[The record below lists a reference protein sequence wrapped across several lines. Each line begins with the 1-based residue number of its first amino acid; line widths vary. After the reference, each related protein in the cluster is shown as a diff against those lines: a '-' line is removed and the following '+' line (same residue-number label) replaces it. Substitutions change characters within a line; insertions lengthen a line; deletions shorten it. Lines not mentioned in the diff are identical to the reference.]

1 MAREIPFYVPDIGEA
16 ERVQVE
22 EVLNMENL
30 SKAEE
35 LEEAFVKKTGATYA
49 ISTNSGTS
57 ALHLSM
63 CAMDLKRGD
72 KIICSVNSF
81 PSVPEV
87 VRHFDAEPI
96 FVDIDPDDFNIDLDA
111 FEKVLEE
118 NISKKLKGAII
129 NHVGGQPTDLDR
141 LYEIAK
147 RFKIKIVEDA
157 SDALGAAYNGNPIG
171 ATGADIT
178 CFSFSPHMKNSVANA
193 GVMLCEDDELY
204 ERGMLLRNHAIES
217 SGWDKY
223 GNLEYVYD
231 VVDIGWKYDISE
243 LDAAYA
249 LAQYKRLDKT
259 IEKRKK
265 IAKRYN
271 ELLEG
276 VKHVSLPVEKRDHI
290 YQLYII
296 KIDRNR
302 DGFARALKERGI
314 HCGLHYIPL
323 HLMTY
328 YKQKYSLRVNDFQNA
343 LQTYQ
348 QVLSLPIYNSMSDA
362 DVEYVCDMVKE
373 VADKHI

>member
-1 MAREIPFYVPDIGEA
+1 MAREIPFYKPDISEA
-16 ERVQVE
+16 ERAQIE
-22 EVLNMENL
+22 EVLDLENL
-30 SKAEE
+30 EKAEE
-35 LEEAFVKKTGATYA
+35 LEKAFRKKTGATYA

-96 FVDIDPDDFNIDLDA
+96 FVDIDPEDFNIDLDA

-118 NISKKLKGAII
+118 NISKKLKGAVI
-129 NHVGGQPTDLDR
+129 NHVAGQPTDLDR

-147 RFKIKIVEDA
+147 KYNIKIVEDA
-157 SDALGAAYNGNPIG
+157 SDAMGGTYNGDPIG

-204 ERGMLLRNHAIES
+204 SRGMLLRNHAIES

-223 GNLEYVYD
+223 GNLEYIYD

-249 LAQYKRLDKT
+249 LAQYKRLDSA
-259 IEKRKK
+259 IERRKK
-265 IAKRYN
+265 IAAMYD
-271 ELLEG
+271 EALEG
-276 VKHVSLPVEKRDHI
+276 VKHVSIPIRKRDHI

-296 KIDRNR
+296 RIDRNR

-323 HLMTY
+323 HLMSY
-328 YKQKYSLRVNDFQNA
+328 YKQKYSLRVNDFQTA

-348 QVLSLPIYNSMSDA
+348 QVLSLPIYNTMSDA

>member
-1 MAREIPFYVPDIGEA
+1 MAREIPFYKPDIGQSEKA
-16 ERVQVE
+16 QIE
-22 EVLNMENL
+22 EVLELENL
-30 SKAEE
+30 FKAEE
-35 LEEAFVKKTGATYA
+35 LEEAFLKKTGAAYA

-72 KIICSVNSF
+72 KIVCSVNSF

-96 FVDIDPDDFNIDLDA
+96 FVDIDPDDFNIDLDE
-111 FEKVLEE
+111 FEKVLEV
-118 NISKKLKGAII
+118 NMSKKLKGAII
-129 NHVGGQPTDLDR
+129 NHVAGQPTDLDR
-141 LYEIAK
+141 LYKIAK
-147 RFKIKIVEDA
+147 RFNIKIVEDA
-157 SDALGAAYNGNPIG
+157 SDAMGGTYNGNPIG

-193 GVMLCEDDELY
+193 GVMLCEDETLY
-204 ERGMLLRNHAIES
+204 KRGMVLRNHAIES

-223 GNLEYVYD
+223 GNLEYIYD

-249 LAQYKRLDKT
+249 LAQYGRMEKM
-259 IEKRKK
+259 IERRKK
-265 IAKRYN
+265 IAEMYD
-271 ELLEG
+271 EALDG
-276 VKHVSLPVEKRDHI
+276 VNHVSIPVRKRDHI

-323 HLMTY
+323 HLMSY
-328 YKQKYSLRVNDFQNA
+328 YKQKYSLRVNDFQTA

-348 QVLSLPIYNSMSDA
+348 QVLSLPIYNNMTDVE
-362 DVEYVCDMVKE
+362 VEYVCDMVKE
-373 VADKHI
+373 VAAKHI

>member
-1 MAREIPFYVPDIGEA
+1 MAREIPFFKPDITEA
-16 ERVQVE
+16 ERAQID
-22 EVLNMENL
+22 EVLELENL
-30 SKAEE
+30 AKAEE
-35 LEEAFVKKTGATYA
+35 LEEAFLKKTGATYA

-96 FVDIDPDDFNIDLDA
+96 FVDIDPEDFNIDLDA

-118 NISKKLKGAII
+118 NMSKKLKGAVI
-129 NHVGGQPTDLDR
+129 NHVAGQPTDLDR
-141 LYEIAK
+141 LYDIAR
-147 RFKIKIVEDA
+147 RFKIRIVEDA
-157 SDALGAAYNGNPIG
+157 SDAMGGTYNGDPIG
-171 ATGADIT
+171 STGADIT

-193 GVMLCEDDELY
+193 GVMLCEDDDLY
-204 ERGMLLRNHAIES
+204 KRGMLLRNHAIES

-223 GNLEYVYD
+223 GNLEYIYD

-249 LAQYKRLDKT
+249 LAQYKRIDKT
-259 IEKRKK
+259 IERRKK
-265 IAKRYN
+265 IAAMYDKA
-271 ELLEG
+271 LEG
-276 VKHVSLPVEKRDHI
+276 VKHVSIPIRKRDHI

-323 HLMTY
+323 HLMSY
-328 YKQKYSLRVNDFQNA
+328 YKQKYSLRVNDFQTA

-348 QVLSLPIYNSMSDA
+348 QVLSLPIYHNMSDA
-362 DVEYVCDMVKE
+362 EVEYVCEMVKE

>member
-111 FEKVLEE
+111 FEKVLED

-157 SDALGAAYNGNPIG
+157 SDALGAKYNGNPIG

-259 IEKRKK
+259 IEKRRK

-362 DVEYVCDMVKE
+362 DVEYVCEMVKE

>member
-1 MAREIPFYVPDIGEA
+1 MAREIPFFKPDIGQT
-16 ERVQVE
+16 ERVQIE
-22 EVLNMENL
+22 EVLDLVNL

-35 LEEAFVKKTGATYA
+35 LEEAFTRKTGASHA
-49 ISTNSGTS
+49 VSTSSGTS

-96 FVDIDPDDFNIDLDA
+96 FVDIDPEDFNIDLDA

-118 NISKKLKGAII
+118 NISKKLKGAIV
-129 NHVGGQPTDLDR
+129 NHVGGQPTDLER
-141 LYEIAK
+141 LYDIAR
-147 RFKIKIVEDA
+147 RFNIKIVEDA
-157 SDALGAAYNGNPIG
+157 SDALGGTYNDNPIG
-171 ATGADIT
+171 ATGGDIT

-193 GVMLCEDDELY
+193 GVLLCEDEELY
-204 ERGMLLRNHAIES
+204 ERAMLLRNHAIES

-249 LAQYKRLDKT
+249 LAQYERVDRA

-265 IAKRYN
+265 IAEIYD
-271 ELLEG
+271 EALEG
-276 VKHVSLPVEKRDHI
+276 VKHVSTPIRKRDHI
-290 YQLYII
+290 YHHYII
-296 KIDRNR
+296 RIDRNR

-323 HLMTY
+323 HLMSY

-348 QVLSLPIYNSMSDA
+348 QVLSLPIYHNMSDL

-373 VADKHI
+373 VASKHI

>member
-1 MAREIPFYVPDIGEA
+1 MARKIPFYKPDIGQA
-16 ERVQVE
+16 EKAQIE
-22 EVLNMENL
+22 EVLEL
-30 SKAEE
+30 EELQKAEE
-35 LEEAFVKKTGATYA
+35 LEEAFLKRTGASYA

-96 FVDIDPDDFNIDLDA
+96 FVDIDPEDFNIDLDA

-129 NHVGGQPTDLDR
+129 NHVAGQPTDLDR
-141 LYEIAK
+141 LYKIAK
-147 RFKIKIVEDA
+147 RFNIKIVEDA
-157 SDALGAAYNGNPIG
+157 SDALGGTYEGKPIG

-193 GVMLCEDDELY
+193 GVMLCEDETLY
-204 ERGMLLRNHAIES
+204 NRGMLLRNHAIES

-223 GNLEYVYD
+223 GNLEYIYD

-249 LAQYKRLDKT
+249 LAQYGRL
-259 IEKRKK
+259 EKMIGRRKE
-265 IAKRYN
+265 IAKMYD
-271 ELLEG
+271 EALEG
-276 VKHVSLPVEKRDHI
+276 VNHVSIPVRKRDHI

-302 DGFARALKERGI
+302 DGFARELKDRGI

-323 HLMTY
+323 HLMSY
-328 YKQKYSLRVNDFQNA
+328 YKQKYSLRVNDFQSA

-348 QVLSLPIYNSMSDA
+348 QVLSLPIYNNMTDA
-362 DVEYVCDMVKE
+362 EVEYVCDMVKE
-373 VADKHI
+373 VAAKHI

>member
-1 MAREIPFYVPDIGEA
+1 MAREIPFYKPDIGPSEKA
-16 ERVQVE
+16 QIE
-22 EVLNMENL
+22 EVLELENL
-30 SKAEE
+30 FKAEE
-35 LEEAFVKKTGATYA
+35 LEEAFLKKTGAAYA

-72 KIICSVNSF
+72 KIVCSVNSF

-96 FVDIDPDDFNIDLDA
+96 FVDIDSDDFNIDLDE
-111 FEKVLEE
+111 FERVLEE
-118 NISKKLKGAII
+118 NMSKKLKGAII
-129 NHVGGQPTDLDR
+129 NHVAGQPTDLDR
-141 LYEIAK
+141 LYKIAK
-147 RFKIKIVEDA
+147 RFNIKIVEDA
-157 SDALGAAYNGNPIG
+157 SDAMGGTYNGKPIG

-193 GVMLCEDDELY
+193 GVMLCEDETLY
-204 ERGMLLRNHAIES
+204 KRGMLLRNHAIES

-223 GNLEYVYD
+223 GNLEYIYD

-249 LAQYKRLDKT
+249 LAQYGRLDKI
-259 IEKRKK
+259 IERRKK
-265 IAKRYN
+265 IAQMYD
-271 ELLEG
+271 EALDG
-276 VKHVSLPVEKRDHI
+276 VNHVSIPVRKRDHI

-323 HLMTY
+323 HLMSY
-328 YKQKYSLRVNDFQNA
+328 YKQKYSLRVNDFQTA

-348 QVLSLPIYNSMSDA
+348 QVLSLPIYNNMSDVE
-362 DVEYVCDMVKE
+362 VEYVCDMVKE
-373 VADKHI
+373 VAAKHI

>member
-1 MAREIPFYVPDIGEA
+1 MAREIPFYVPDIGQA
-16 ERVQVE
+16 EKAQIE
-22 EVLNMENL
+22 EVLDMENL

-35 LEEAFVKKTGATYA
+35 LEEAFVKETGATYA

-96 FVDIDPDDFNIDLDA
+96 FVDIDPEDFNIDLDA
-111 FEKVLEE
+111 FEKVLKE
-118 NISKKLKGAII
+118 NLSKKLKGAII

-141 LYEIAK
+141 LYDIAK
-147 RFKIKIVEDA
+147 KYNIKIVEDA
-157 SDALGAAYNGNPIG
+157 SDALGGTYNGKPIG

-204 ERGMLLRNHAIES
+204 TRGMLLRNHAIES

-249 LAQYKRLDKT
+249 LAQYKRLEKS
-259 IEKRKK
+259 IERRKQ
-265 IAKRYN
+265 IAKMYN
-271 ELLEG
+271 ETLEG
-276 VKHVSLPVEKRDHI
+276 VKHVSLPVQKRDHI

-328 YKQKYSLRVNDFQNA
+328 YKQKYSLRVNDFQAA

-348 QVLSLPIYNSMSDA
+348 QVLSLPIYNSMSDS

-373 VADKHI
+373 VADQHI

>member
-111 FEKVLEE
+111 FEKVLED

-157 SDALGAAYNGNPIG
+157 SDALGAKYNGNPIG

-259 IEKRKK
+259 IEKRRK

>member
-1 MAREIPFYVPDIGEA
+1 MAREIPFFKPDISAA
-16 ERVQVE
+16 EREQIEQV
-22 EVLNMENL
+22 LDLDDL
-30 SKAEE
+30 SKAEA
-35 LEEAFVKKTGATYA
+35 LESAFTKRTGATYA

-96 FVDIDPDDFNIDLDA
+96 FVDIDAEDFNIDLEA

-118 NISKKLKGAII
+118 NRSKKLKGAII
-129 NHVGGQPTDLDR
+129 NHVAGQPTDLDR
-141 LYEIAK
+141 LYEIA
-147 RFKIKIVEDA
+147 RHYGIRIVEDA
-157 SDALGAAYNGNPIG
+157 SDAMGGTYNGDPIG

-193 GVMLCEDDELY
+193 GMMLCEDDDLY
-204 ERGMLLRNHAIES
+204 GRGMLLRNHAIES

-223 GNLEYVYD
+223 GNLEYIYD
-231 VVDIGWKYDISE
+231 VVDIGWKYDISA

-249 LAQYKRLDKT
+249 LAQYGRV
-259 IEKRKK
+259 EKMIARRQK
-265 IAKRYN
+265 IAAIYD
-271 ELLEG
+271 EALDG
-276 VKHVSLPVEKRDHI
+276 VKHISIPVKKRDHI

-296 KIDRNR
+296 RIDRNR

-323 HLMTY
+323 HLMSY
-328 YKQKYSLRVNDFQNA
+328 YKQKYSLRVNDFQTA

-348 QVLSLPIYNSMSDA
+348 QVLSLPIYHNMSDA

-373 VADKHI
+373 VASKHI

>member
-1 MAREIPFYVPDIGEA
+1 MAREIPFFKPDISAA
-16 ERVQVE
+16 EREQIE
-22 EVLNMENL
+22 KVLDLDDL
-30 SKAEE
+30 SKAEA
-35 LEEAFVKKTGATYA
+35 LESAFTKRTGATYA

-96 FVDIDPDDFNIDLDA
+96 FVDIDAEDFNIDLDA

-118 NISKKLKGAII
+118 NKSKKLKGAII
-129 NHVGGQPTDLDR
+129 NHVAGQPTDLDR
-141 LYEIAK
+141 LYEIA
-147 RFKIKIVEDA
+147 RHHGIRIVEDA
-157 SDALGAAYNGNPIG
+157 SDAMGGTYNGDPIG

-193 GVMLCEDDELY
+193 GMMLCEDDDLY
-204 ERGMLLRNHAIES
+204 RRGMLLRNHAIES

-223 GNLEYVYD
+223 GNLEYIYD
-231 VVDIGWKYDISE
+231 VVDIGWKYDISA

-249 LAQYKRLDKT
+249 LAQYGRV
-259 IEKRKK
+259 EKMIAHRQK
-265 IAKRYN
+265 IAAVYD
-271 ELLEG
+271 EALEG
-276 VKHVSLPVEKRDHI
+276 VKHVSIPVKKRDHI
-290 YQLYII
+290 YHHYII
-296 KIDRNR
+296 RIDRNR

-323 HLMTY
+323 HLMSY
-328 YKQKYSLRVNDFQNA
+328 YKQKYSLRVNDFQTA

-348 QVLSLPIYNSMSDA
+348 QVLSLPIYHNMSDA

-373 VADKHI
+373 VASRHI

>member
-157 SDALGAAYNGNPIG
+157 SDALGAKYNGNPIG

-259 IEKRKK
+259 IEKRRK

-362 DVEYVCDMVKE
+362 DVEYVCEMVKE

>member
-1 MAREIPFYVPDIGEA
+1 MAREIPFFKPDISEA
-16 ERVQVE
+16 ERAQIE
-22 EVLNMENL
+22 EVLDLENL
-30 SKAEE
+30 EKAEE
-35 LEEAFVKKTGATYA
+35 LEKAFCKKTGATYA

-111 FEKVLEE
+111 FERVLEE
-118 NISKKLKGAII
+118 NISKKLKGAVI
-129 NHVGGQPTDLDR
+129 NHVAGQPTDLDR

-147 RFKIKIVEDA
+147 KYNIRIVEDA
-157 SDALGAAYNGNPIG
+157 SDAMGATYNGDPIG

-193 GVMLCEDDELY
+193 GMMLCEDDELY
-204 ERGMLLRNHAIES
+204 RRGMLLRNHAIES

-223 GNLEYVYD
+223 GNLEYIYD

-249 LAQYKRLDKT
+249 LAQYRRLDNA
-259 IEKRKK
+259 IERRKK
-265 IAKRYN
+265 IAAMYDDA
-271 ELLEG
+271 LDG
-276 VKHVSLPVEKRDHI
+276 VKHVSIPVRKRDHI

-302 DGFARALKERGI
+302 DGFARALKDRGI

-323 HLMTY
+323 HLMSY
-328 YKQKYSLRVNDFQNA
+328 YKQKYSLRVNDFQTA

-348 QVLSLPIYNSMSDA
+348 QVLSLPIYNTMSDA

>member
-1 MAREIPFYVPDIGEA
+1 MAREIPFFKPDISAA
-16 ERVQVE
+16 EREQIE
-22 EVLNMENL
+22 KVLDLDDL
-30 SKAEE
+30 SKAEA
-35 LEEAFVKKTGATYA
+35 LESAFTKRTGATYA

-96 FVDIDPDDFNIDLDA
+96 FVDIDAEDFNIDLDA

-118 NISKKLKGAII
+118 NKSKKLKGAII
-129 NHVGGQPTDLDR
+129 NHVAGQPTDLDR
-141 LYEIAK
+141 LYEIA
-147 RFKIKIVEDA
+147 RHHGIRIVEDA
-157 SDALGAAYNGNPIG
+157 SDAMGGTYNGDPIG

-193 GVMLCEDDELY
+193 GMMLCEDDDLY
-204 ERGMLLRNHAIES
+204 RRGMLLRNHAIES

-223 GNLEYVYD
+223 GNLEYIYD
-231 VVDIGWKYDISE
+231 VVDIGWKYDISA

-249 LAQYKRLDKT
+249 LAQYGRV
-259 IEKRKK
+259 EKMIAHRQK
-265 IAKRYN
+265 IAAVYD
-271 ELLEG
+271 EALEG
-276 VKHVSLPVEKRDHI
+276 VKHVSIPVKKRDHI
-290 YQLYII
+290 YHHYII
-296 KIDRNR
+296 RIDRNR

-323 HLMTY
+323 HLMSY
-328 YKQKYSLRVNDFQNA
+328 YKQKYSLRVNDFQTA

-348 QVLSLPIYNSMSDA
+348 QVLSLPIYHNMSDA

-373 VADKHI
+373 VASKHI